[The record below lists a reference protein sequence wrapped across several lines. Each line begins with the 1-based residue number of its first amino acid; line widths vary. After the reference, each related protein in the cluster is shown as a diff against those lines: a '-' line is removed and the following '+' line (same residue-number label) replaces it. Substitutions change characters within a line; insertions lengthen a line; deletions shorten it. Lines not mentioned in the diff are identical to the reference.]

1 LSQAVAPWYSLSSS
15 EPQRRPKIWRRS
27 PKSRASCDPSVAA
40 ARLRLAIP
48 VRLVSTRATEPAVL
62 LDLSRSGART
72 GLEQSLALGACL
84 YFKVAKR
91 DLFAAVVRPDLG
103 EGGGINGLV
112 FDEPLADDVVLMV
125 RRFAETLEQ
134 NERDSLRDKVRHW
147 VSGQDRI

>member
-1 LSQAVAPWYSLSSS
+1 MVQPVFQRPPATAKDPAAQAG
-15 EPQRRPKIWRRS
+15 EPGKPRPVGRRG
-27 PKSRASCDPSVAA
+27 A

-62 LDLSRSGART
+62 LDLSRSSARI
-72 GLEQSLALGACL
+72 GLEQPLALGACL

-91 DLFAAVVRPDLG
+91 DLFAEVVRPDLG
-103 EGGGINGLV
+103 EGGGFNGLV
-112 FDEPLADDVVLMV
+112 FDVPLADDVVLMV

-134 NERDSLRDKVRHW
+134 NERDSLRDKVRRW

>member
-1 LSQAVAPWYSLSSS
+1 M
-15 EPQRRPKIWRRS
+15 
-27 PKSRASCDPSVAA
+27 
-40 ARLRLAIP
+40 
-48 VRLVSTRATEPAVL
+48 RLVSTRATEPAVL
-62 LDLSRSGART
+62 LDLSRSSARI
-72 GLEQSLALGACL
+72 GLEQPLALGACL

-91 DLFAAVVRPDLG
+91 DLFAEVVRPDLS

-134 NERDSLRDKVRHW
+134 SERDSLRDKVRHW